1 MKYSWFKPLN
11 FEKEFSQSLAEV
23 VKKNKMTMGEKTI
36 ELENLLKDILKVEH
50 VVLTT
55 SGTSALM
62 MATLAS
68 GIKPKDVV
76 ISSNLTW
83 VATTNPAKIL
93 SADIKLV
100 DTEKYSERISFK
112 YLNEEIKKHKPKLV
126 LLVHLNGQSNY
137 DKEFEALKSKQ
148 NFFVIEDAAQALLS
162 KTDSQISCGT
172 IYDIGC
178 FSLSMTK
185 PVNMVY
191 GGFCTTNSKNLAKK
205 LKSIRNNGLKSEAWY
220 LKSELASNIGL
231 NFKPSD
237 LHSSIGLI
245 SLKARDSIAK
255 KQIDIYNFYKKNLK
269 NKKLNLVEIK
279 GKFSTPCYPQ
289 ILTDNRDQLISYC
302 EKKNVEL
309 HTGIRCLS
317 ETDPLKDDEKKFPNS
332 IYMSRNIVRLPSG
345 PGYDLNQ
352 IKEITDILNQ
362 Y

>member
-1 MKYSWFKPLN
+1 MKYNWFKPLN
-11 FEKEFSQSLAEV
+11 FENDFSQSLTEV

-50 VVLTT
+50 VILTT

-62 MATLAS
+62 MATLAAE
-68 GIKPKDVV
+68 IKPQDVV
-76 ISSNLTW
+76 ISPNLTW

-100 DTEKYSERISFK
+100 DTEKFSERISFE

-126 LLVHLNGQSNY
+126 LLVHLNGQPNY
-137 DKEFEALKSKQ
+137 DKEFQALKSKY

-162 KTDSQISCGT
+162 KTDLQIHCGT

-185 PVNMVY
+185 PINMVY
-191 GGFCTTNSKNLAKK
+191 GGFCTTNSKNLAAK

-237 LHSSIGLI
+237 LHSSIGII

-255 KQIDIYNFYKKNLK
+255 KQLDIYNFYKKNLK

-289 ILTDNRDQLISYC
+289 VLTENRDQLISYC
-302 EKKNVEL
+302 EEKNIEL

-317 ETDPLKDDEKKFPNS
+317 ETEPLKEDEKKFPNS
-332 IYMSRNIVRLPSG
+332 IYMSKNIVRLPSG
-345 PGYDLNQ
+345 PGYELNQ
-352 IKEITDILNQ
+352 IKEITDILNK

>member
-1 MKYSWFKPLN
+1 MKYNWFKPLN
-11 FEKEFSQSLAEV
+11 FTKEFSRSLAEV

-36 ELENLLKDILKVEH
+36 ELENLLKDILKVKH

-62 MATLAS
+62 MATLAA

-76 ISSNLTW
+76 ISPNLTW

-100 DTEKYSERISFK
+100 DTQKFSERISFEH
-112 YLNEEIKKHKPKLV
+112 LNEKIKKHKPKLV

-137 DKEFEALKSKQ
+137 DKEFEALKSKH

-162 KTDSQISCGT
+162 QTDSQISCGT
-172 IYDIGC
+172 VYDIGC

-185 PVNMVY
+185 PINMVY
-191 GGFCTTNSKNLAKK
+191 GGFCTTNSKSLASK
-205 LKSIRNNGLKSEAWY
+205 LQSIRNNGLKSEAWY

-231 NFKPSD
+231 NLKPSD
-237 LHSSIGLI
+237 LHSSIGI
-245 SLKARDSIAK
+245 INLKARDSIAK
-255 KQIDIYNFYKKNLK
+255 KQTDIYNFYKKNLK

-302 EKKNVEL
+302 EKKKCRVAYR
-309 HTGIRCLS
+309 H
-317 ETDPLKDDEKKFPNS
+317 K
-332 IYMSRNIVRLPSG
+332 MSKRNWSFER
-345 PGYDLNQ
+345 
-352 IKEITDILNQ
+352 
-362 Y
+362 